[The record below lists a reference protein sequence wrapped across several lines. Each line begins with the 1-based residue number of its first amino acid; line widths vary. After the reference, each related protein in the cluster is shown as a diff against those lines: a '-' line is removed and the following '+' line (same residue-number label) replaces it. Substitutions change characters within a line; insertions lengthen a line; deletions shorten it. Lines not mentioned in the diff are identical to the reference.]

1 MELKKFEP
9 GKIVATCGVA
19 ARMESDAGFK
29 SFVSSSLKRHLNG
42 DWGEL
47 YDDDAKLN
55 ANALK
60 NGERLCSVYLI
71 DGVPDGKIWIIT
83 EADRSTT
90 TVLFPHEY

>member
-1 MELKKFEP
+1 MKRFEP

-19 ARMESDAGFK
+19 ARMESDADFK
-29 SFVSSSLKRHLNG
+29 SFVANSLERHLNG

-47 YDDDAKLN
+47 CDEDAELN
-55 ANALK
+55 TNALK

>member
-1 MELKKFEP
+1 MKKFEP
-9 GKIVATCGVA
+9 GKIVTTCGVA
-19 ARMESDAGFK
+19 ARMESDIGFRA
-29 SFVSSSLKRHLNG
+29 FVGSSLERHLNG

-47 YDDDAKLN
+47 CDDDAKLN
-55 ANALK
+55 VDALE